1 MGKTISITIP
11 DTLEKELQNLA
22 DTLGASRSRVIGNIL
37 LRWQEKRMKER
48 QETKECIQ
56 KDDQIPNDCLKRDET
71 GFCNEFEHICNA
83 PQHEADTC
91 IGYPPK

>member
-11 DTLEKELQNLA
+11 DTLEKELQKHA

-48 QETKECIQ
+48 QETKERIQ
-56 KDDQIPNDCLKRDET
+56 KDDQTPNDCPKRDHET

-83 PQHEADTC
+83 PQHEANSC
-91 IGYPPK
+91 VGYAS